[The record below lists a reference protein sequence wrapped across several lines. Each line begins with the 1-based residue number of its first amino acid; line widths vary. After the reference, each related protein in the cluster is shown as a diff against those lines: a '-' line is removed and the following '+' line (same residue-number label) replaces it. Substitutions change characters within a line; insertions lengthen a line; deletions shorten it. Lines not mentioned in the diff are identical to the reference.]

1 MNTKV
6 KGLVASI
13 KRFAIHDGP
22 GIRTIVFMKGCP
34 LRCIWCSSPQTQ
46 NPYPEIAYY
55 EEKCIGCGGCL
66 KVCSENAITIDKQG
80 KKWINRLR
88 CTNCGKCAEACPT
101 EALKIVGQFMTSEE
115 IITEIDKDR
124 LFYQESGEGGVT
136 ISGGEPLM
144 QTEFVKEVLRK
155 CHEQGIHTAIETS
168 GFVEWREFRNVLGH
182 VDLLFCDIKHM
193 NSEKHKELTGVSNQL
208 ILENI
213 RKVDQKCDVPVILRF
228 PLIPSINDSEEN
240 LINLAKFITSLKRIN
255 TLEILPYHRLGEHEY
270 KTLGREYKLKEVEV
284 PSDDYL
290 QEVKEF
296 MTSQKLKVDVLGL
309 IRK

>member
-1 MNTKV
+1 MSIKA

-46 NPYPEIAYY
+46 NPYPEIVYY
-55 EEKCIGCGGCL
+55 EEKCVGCGACF
-66 KVCSENAITIDKQG
+66 KVCPEGAIIVDKQG
-80 KKWINRLR
+80 KKWINRVK
-88 CTNCGKCAEACPT
+88 CNNCGKCAEVCPT
-101 EALKIVGQFMTSEE
+101 GALKVVGQLMTLEE
-115 IITEIDKDR
+115 VMAEIDKDK
-124 LFYQESGEGGVT
+124 LFYQESGGGVT

-144 QTEFVKEVLRK
+144 QAEFVKEVLCK
-155 CHEQGIHTAIETS
+155 CYQEDVHTAIETS
-168 GFVEWREFRNVLGH
+168 GFVGWQEFKDVLKH

-193 NSEKHKELTGVSNQL
+193 NSEEHKKLTGVPNQL

-213 RKVDQKCDVPVILRF
+213 RKVDQECDIPVILRF
-228 PLIPSINDSEEN
+228 PLVPGINDSEEN
-240 LINLAKFITSLKRIN
+240 LVNLAKFITSLKRIDK
-255 TLEILPYHRLGEHEY
+255 LEILPYHRLGEHEY
-270 KTLGREYKLKEVEV
+270 KTLGREYELKGIKV

-296 MTSQKLKVDVLGL
+296 MISQKLKVDVLGL
-309 IRK
+309 TRK